1 MINVIIYRIRGNN
14 SFDANDAILN
24 KNSHGG
30 EGGGSVQIGP
40 ICYREG
46 SASCKQEVQGNI

>member
-24 KNSHGG
+24 KNSRG

-40 ICYREG
+40 ICYRER
-46 SASCKQEVQGNI
+46 SAFCKQEVQGNI